1 MLVTGSR
8 KGRRVSGHLSEI
20 RSRSM
25 ARSSESALAEEP
37 ARVRCCR
44 VFRED
49 AAVGDLAEA
58 LVSSRWANQV
68 EGCGRGGM
76 ASLGCL
82 ESWMMR

>member
-25 ARSSESALAEEP
+25 ARSSESALVHELAQ
-37 ARVRCCR
+37 VRRCR

-49 AAVGDLAEA
+49 AAVGDLVVA
-58 LVSSRWANQV
+58 LVSSR
-68 EGCGRGGM
+68 
-76 ASLGCL
+76 
-82 ESWMMR
+82 